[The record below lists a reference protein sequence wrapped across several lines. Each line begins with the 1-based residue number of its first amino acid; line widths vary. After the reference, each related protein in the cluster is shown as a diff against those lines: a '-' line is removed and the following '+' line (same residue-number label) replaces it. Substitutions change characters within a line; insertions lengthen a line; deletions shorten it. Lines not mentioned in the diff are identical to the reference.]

1 MTVLLCFSPFRILN
15 LHSEIIYLARFNL
28 SDFTAIG
35 INYKKSD
42 VSMRSQFSI
51 GSDQYDHILSLANK
65 HHCQEIFVLSTCNR
79 TEIYALIPDFSLLIE
94 WICKVTGGN
103 KSDFLEKG
111 YIYQGK
117 NAIRHL
123 YEVGSGLDSQILGDY
138 EIVGQLKN
146 AVKHAKT
153 QGFIG
158 PFMDRLVNDVLKCS
172 KNIKN
177 QTQISSG
184 TVSVSFAAI
193 QFIKKSVLDIA
204 TRKIL
209 VVGTGKM
216 GRLATRNLIDYLGT
230 YNIILTN
237 RTDQKALEMAKELK
251 VEQIPFS
258 LLHLGIE
265 QADIIIVATHAQ
277 KALIHAENVS
287 KLKTQLII
295 DLSVPMNVSPE
306 IELLENITLVNV
318 DQLSMIKDET
328 LSKRM
333 SELPKA
339 KEIVH
344 EHLTEF
350 VEWNDKRVIVPMLQS
365 LKSTLS
371 QINEHVSTD
380 LDKERKIQKI
390 LNHVAVNFHEK
401 NTYGCQYLH
410 AINQFLM
417 PSNQEQHV

>member
-1 MTVLLCFSPFRILN
+1 
-15 LHSEIIYLARFNL
+15 
-28 SDFTAIG
+28 
-35 INYKKSD
+35 
-42 VSMRSQFSI
+42 MRSQFSI
-51 GSDQYDHILSLANK
+51 GSDQYDHILSLANL
-65 HHCQEIFVLSTCNR
+65 HHCNEIFVLSTCNR
-79 TEIYALIPDFSLLIE
+79 TEIYALISDYSILVD
-94 WICKVTGGN
+94 WICRVTGGI
-103 KSDFLEKG
+103 KTDFLDKG

-146 AVKHAKT
+146 AVKHAKAK
-153 QGFIG
+153 GFIG
-158 PFMDRLVNDVLKCS
+158 PFMDRLVSDVLKCS
-172 KNIKN
+172 KDIKN

-193 QFIKKSVLDIA
+193 QFIKKFVSDYS

-209 VVGTGKM
+209 VVGAGKM
-216 GRLATRNLIDYLGT
+216 GRLATRNLIDHLGSF
-230 YNIILTN
+230 NIILTN
-237 RTDQKALEMAKELK
+237 RTDQKALELAKELK

-258 LLHLGIE
+258 LLSEGIE
-265 QADIIIVATHAQ
+265 KSDIIIVATHAK
-277 KALIHAENVS
+277 KALIHFENVS
-287 KLKTQLII
+287 RKKPQLII
-295 DLSVPMNVSPE
+295 DLSVPMNVSSE
-306 IELLENITLVNV
+306 IERLENITLVNV

-344 EHLTEF
+344 EHLNEF

-365 LKSTLS
+365 LKTTLS
-371 QINEHVSTD
+371 QINEPVCTGF
-380 LDKERKIQKI
+380 DKEKKIQKI

-410 AINQFLM
+410 AINQYLM